1 MTREEIINMSDE
13 EARAWIY
20 EFPVDSPEFVRR
32 HNTVWF
38 DCGLSRMGICL
49 EPTRSGELELDSE

>member
-1 MTREEIINMSDE
+1 MSDE

-32 HNTVWF
+32 HNMVWF

-49 EPTRSGELELDSE
+49 EPTRSGELELDDK